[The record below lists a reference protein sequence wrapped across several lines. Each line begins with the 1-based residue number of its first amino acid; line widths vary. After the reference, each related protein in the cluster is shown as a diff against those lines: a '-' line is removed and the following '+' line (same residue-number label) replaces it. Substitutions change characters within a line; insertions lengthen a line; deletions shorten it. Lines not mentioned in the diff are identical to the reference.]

1 MGHFTKNQI
10 LEIERALSERAI
22 RDSELSIV
30 NALSDSDLV
39 PIVQD
44 GTNKTIKY
52 QHMVSDMSNK
62 KHVVLSE
69 SEYEELKNRG
79 ELNPEVFYY
88 TYEDE
93 EEA

>member
-10 LEIERALSERAI
+10 LEIERALSDRAI
-22 RDSELSIV
+22 RDSELARV
-30 NALSDSDLV
+30 DALSDSDLV
-39 PIVQD
+39 PVVQN
-44 GTNKTIKY
+44 GTNKTIEY
-52 QHMVSDMSNK
+52 QHMVSDISNK

>member
-1 MGHFTKNQI
+1 MSHFTKNQI

-22 RDSELSIV
+22 RDSELTKV

-44 GTNKTIKY
+44 GANKTIEY

-69 SEYEELKNRG
+69 SEYEELKNQG
-79 ELNPEVFYY
+79 EINPEVFYY